1 MCEKIGSSDA
11 LMDALDKF
19 DVSFNFFGPLEKMI
33 FQKTDKDNDH
43 KISRAEFIQ
52 HMKLTRCI
60 AAGQWDVLFDELDAD
75 KNGALSHSEFWTKK
89 ALKNSANIADALD
102 QFDVSMTYN
111 RGTFGRFSKVQS
123 VKLTSFNSES

>member
-1 MCEKIGSSDA
+1 
-11 LMDALDKF
+11 
-19 DVSFNFFGPLEKMI
+19 MI
-33 FQKTDKDNDH
+33 LQKTDANNDH

-52 HMKLTRCI
+52 HMKLTGYI

-102 QFDVSMTYN
+102 QFDVSMTN
-111 RGTFGRFSKVQS
+111 HRGTVGRFSKVQP
-123 VKLTSFNSES
+123 VKLTSINSES